1 MSRLDEAARRT
12 VRREVG
18 GVPVE
23 VHRTTLPGAVP
34 DVDPET
40 LERVVSCIPPT
51 VERAFDCIEAL
62 VSGQE
67 MTENQRAALR
77 GALRKA
83 TLLAMDLL
91 VSHISMECR
100 ARLKVEALSPD
111 GGRILL
117 DGAFG
122 ASGAAGS

>member
-23 VHRTTLPGAVP
+23 VRRTTLPGAVP

-51 VERAFDCIEAL
+51 VECAFDCIEAL

-67 MTENQRAALR
+67 MSEDARER
-77 GALRKA
+77 WRSVLRKT

-91 VSHISMECR
+91 VSRISMECR
-100 ARLKVEALSPD
+100 ARLKVEAISPD

-117 DGAFG
+117 DGNFG
-122 ASGAAGS
+122 APGAAGS

>member
-1 MSRLDEAARRT
+1 MSRLNEAARRI

-40 LERVVSCIPPT
+40 LERVVSCIPPA
-51 VERAFDCIEAL
+51 VERAFDCIEEMVA
-62 VSGQE
+62 GQE
-67 MTENQRAALR
+67 MSEDMRER
-77 GALRKA
+77 WRSVLRKT
-83 TLLAMDLL
+83 TLLAMNLL

-100 ARLKVEALSPD
+100 ARIKVEAIAPD

-117 DGAFG
+117 DGNFG
-122 ASGAAGS
+122 APGAAGS